1 MKQHLRKLSALLLTL
16 VLAISL
22 APAALAAPTV
32 TNTDITFKG
41 VMADDTVTAYPMVT
55 YDATYSS
62 FTYHPAFE
70 TFLEA
75 KRASAGTSA
84 GTSLDAWFSGLAS
97 DVLSGYL
104 TEYTE
109 KVQTSAAGYDLP
121 VAKKVEGTVATG
133 ATSTTLNLAPG
144 FYLVLTRT
152 TTANSLVYTPVAVF
166 LRVTDDGSGKAV
178 KVYAGDGKTE
188 LTAPYEFTMKSQPAP
203 AIVKLVRNTD
213 SDLTGHTPIPHQ
225 PTASID
231 VSDHYGV
238 QFVIQVRIPNYKGDP
253 GFTKLTITDTLEN
266 AKLTMDSLD
275 AISIHST
282 YDPDTGELGSA
293 DLNAARMSSSKIEA
307 YKVDTTTGIGKQDIV
322 LNLDYSKLKNT
333 AGADTVFYIAYHA
346 RLEKDA
352 IDTDT
357 PLTSGGTTNGAKN
370 TAILTYALA
379 TDPTTE
385 KTTEPKSTSVYTY
398 SIKLEKKDMN
408 GTDDLTGAKFRLYRN
423 AAMTDE
429 VALVKDATGG
439 FYYPA
444 DYGVAGGEIGT
455 GTESSFHIKGLEQG
469 VYYLKET
476 ATKAGYYLP
485 KGGFEII
492 LTGEGNTSNP
502 LDTRILTGKLA
513 AASTVAA
520 KATEDSTLIGTVK
533 VDTTAVNQL
542 DIVLKNSSQPI
553 LPSTGGMG
561 TALFTFGGVALMVLA
576 AGLTIYMRKRKEN

>member
-22 APAALAAPTV
+22 APAALAAPTTV
-32 TNTDITFKG
+32 ANTEITFDG

-62 FTYHPAFE
+62 FNYHPAFE

-109 KVQTSAAGYDLP
+109 KVQAGTANLP
-121 VAKKVEGTVATG
+121 TAKVAGTVATG
-133 ATSTTLNLAPG
+133 ATSTTLSLAPG

-152 TTANSLVYTPVAVF
+152 TAANSKVYTPVAVF
-166 LRVTDDGSGKAV
+166 ARVMGDHSV
-178 KVYAGDGKTE
+178 KVYAGGTE
-188 LTAPYEFTMKSQPAP
+188 LPTAASYTITMKSEAAP
-203 AIVKLVRNTD
+203 VIVKKVRNNL
-213 SDLTGHTPIPHQ
+213 SDLTSSIHYQ
-225 PTASID
+225 PTTS
-231 VSDHYGV
+231 SGV
-238 QFVIQVRIPNYKGDP
+238 GTYHGVDFVIKVTIPNYAGDP
-253 GFTKLTITDTLEN
+253 HFSTLTIKDTLEN
-266 AKLTMDSLD
+266 AKLTTNDFSTV
-275 AISIHST
+275 SIHRG
-282 YDPDTGELGSA
+282 YDPGTGHFDGN
-293 DLNAARMSSSKIEA
+293 LNTALKTATSSIGTYA
-307 YKVDTTTGIGKQDIV
+307 GGKQDIV
-322 LNLDYSKLKNT
+322 LDLDYNVLKNT
-333 AGADTVFYIAYHA
+333 TAGATETVFYIQYHA
-346 RLEKDA
+346 RLQKDA
-352 IDTDT
+352 IDTNTTLDAAA
-357 PLTSGGTTNGAKN
+357 GTTTNMGKN
-370 TAILTYALA
+370 TAALTYALA

-385 KTTEPKSTSVYTY
+385 KTTAPVSTSVYTY
-398 SIKLEKKDMN
+398 SIKLEKKDMDGN
-408 GTDDLTGAKFRLYRN
+408 ALDGAKFRLYRD
-423 AAMTDE
+423 AAMHDE
-429 VALVKDATGG
+429 VLLAKDTTNN

-444 DYGVAGGEIGT
+444 DVGATGVEIDT
-455 GTESSFHIKGLEQG
+455 GTDSSFLIKGLEQG

-485 KGGFEII
+485 KGVFEIV
-492 LTGEGNTSNP
+492 LAGDGNGTTP
-502 LDTRILTGKLA
+502 RILTGKLD
-513 AASTVAA
+513 AASTFTATV
-520 KATEDSTLIGTVK
+520 TEDSTLVGGTAT

>member
-22 APAALAAPTV
+22 APAALAAPTTV
-32 TNTDITFKG
+32 ADTTMTFKD
-41 VMADDTVTAYPMVT
+41 VMAGDTVTAYPMVT

-109 KVQTSAAGYDLP
+109 KVQAGTANLP
-121 VAKKVEGTVATG
+121 TAKVAGTVATG
-133 ATSTTLNLAPG
+133 ATSTTLSLAPG

-152 TTANSLVYTPVAVF
+152 TAANSKVYTPVAVF
-166 LRVTDDGSGKAV
+166 ARVMGDHSV
-178 KVYAGDGKTE
+178 KVYAGGTE
-188 LTAPYEFTMKSQPAP
+188 LPAAASYTITMKSEAAP
-203 AIVKLVRNTD
+203 VIVKKVRNNL
-213 SDLTGHTPIPHQ
+213 SDLTSSIHYH
-225 PTASID
+225 PTTS
-231 VSDHYGV
+231 SGV
-238 QFVIQVRIPNYKGDP
+238 GTYHGVDFVIKVTIPNYAGDP
-253 GFTKLTITDTLEN
+253 HFSTLTIKDTLEN
-266 AKLTMDSLD
+266 AKLTTNDFSTV
-275 AISIHST
+275 SIHRT
-282 YDPDTGELGSA
+282 YDPGTGHFDGN
-293 DLNAARMSSSKIEA
+293 LNTALKTATSSIGTYA
-307 YKVDTTTGIGKQDIV
+307 GGKQDIV
-322 LNLDYSKLKNT
+322 LDLDYDLLKNT
-333 AGADTVFYIAYHA
+333 TAGATETVFYIQYYA
-346 RLEKDA
+346 RLQKDA

-357 PLTSGGTTNGAKN
+357 TLDAAAGTTTNMGKN
-370 TAILTYALA
+370 TAALTYALA
-379 TDPTTE
+379 TDPTE
-385 KTTEPKSTSVYTY
+385 KVTDPVSTSVYTY
-398 SIKLEKKDMN
+398 SIKLEKKDMD

-444 DYGVAGGEIGT
+444 DYGAAGVEIDT
-455 GTESSFHIKGLEQG
+455 GADSSFLIKGLEQG

-485 KGGFEII
+485 EGVFEIV
-492 LTGEGNTSNP
+492 LTGEGNGTSP
-502 LDTRILTGKLA
+502 RILTGKLD
-513 AASTVAA
+513 AASSTFTAEN
-520 KATEDSTLIGTVK
+520 TEDAPLTGTAT

>member
-16 VLAISL
+16 VLALSL
-22 APAALAAPTV
+22 APAALAAPADTA
-32 TNTDITFKG
+32 ITFDG
-41 VMADDTVTAYPMVT
+41 VMAGDTVTAYPMVT

-62 FTYHPAFE
+62 FTYHPAFK
-70 TFLEA
+70 TFLDGKKGA
-75 KRASAGTSA
+75 AGT
-84 GTSLDAWFSGLAS
+84 LDAWFSALAS

-104 TEYTE
+104 TKYTE
-109 KVQTSAAGYDLP
+109 KVQASTAGYDLP
-121 VAKKVEGTVATG
+121 AVKVEDTVATG

-152 TTANSLVYTPVAVF
+152 TTANSKVYTPVAVF
-166 LRVTDDGSGKAV
+166 ARVMGDHSV
-178 KVYAGDGKTE
+178 KVYAGGTE
-188 LTAPYEFTMKSQPAP
+188 LTTAPYTITMKSQPAP

-213 SDLTGHTPIPHQ
+213 SDLSGHTPIPHQ

-238 QFVIQVRIPNYKGDP
+238 QFVIKVTIPNYKGDP
-253 GFTKLTITDTLEN
+253 GFTKLTIKDTLKN
-266 AKLTMDSLD
+266 AKLTPDIGLN
-275 AISIHST
+275 AISICST
-282 YDPDTGELGSA
+282 YDPATGDLGLA
-293 DLNAARMSSSKIEA
+293 DLNAARMTTSIIGA
-307 YKVDTTTGIGKQDIV
+307 YDLATGEQKIV
-322 LNLDYSKLKNT
+322 LDLDYSKLKNT

-346 RLEKDA
+346 RLQKDA

-357 PLTSGGTTNGAKN
+357 PLTSGTGTTNMAKN
-370 TAILTYALA
+370 TATLTYALA
-379 TDPTTE
+379 TDLTE
-385 KTTEPKSTSVYTY
+385 KTTDPVSTSVYTY

-429 VALVKDATGG
+429 VALAKDATNN

-444 DYGVAGGEIGT
+444 DYGVAGVEIDTGT
-455 GTESSFHIKGLEQG
+455 GSSFLIKGLEQG
-469 VYYLKET
+469 TYYLKET

-485 KGGFEII
+485 KGVFEIV
-492 LTGEGNTSNP
+492 LTGEGDATT
-502 LDTRILTGKLA
+502 DRILTGKLA

-520 KATEDSTLIGTVK
+520 KATEDNTLIGSAT

-561 TALFTFGGVALMVLA
+561 TALFTFGGVVLMVLA